1 MMIMSFFQAADVLP
15 YVQEYNLLVNGQVVE
30 ISAEQQAQLQ
40 MKVDELLQN
49 TRTMPAFGVTL
60 PDELDADKLENVYVC
75 LKFDKTLSVNDLP
88 FDELCFR
95 VEKDCHGFN
104 LNRGNNGVFQG
115 RAIYLDILQEG
126 TMNDLYD
133 FVTEISSQ
141 LPKTEVTER
150 SEVAEQTKSTEKV
163 QQTNSNEVA
172 EQMKGTKST
181 EVSEQTKVTEMAEQ
195 TKETKETQQTD
206 EIKKNNQT
214 KQTAKLEN

>member
-15 YVQEYNLLVNGQVVE
+15 YVQEYNLLVNGQIVE

-60 PDELDADKLENVYVC
+60 PDELDADKLENVYIC

-95 VEKDCHGFN
+95 VDKDCHGFN

-115 RAIYLDILQEG
+115 RAIYLDILQDG

-141 LPKTEVTER
+141 LPKTEVIQQ
-150 SEVAEQTKSTEKV
+150 SEVEEETKSTETAEQTEQAKGTEQPGEV
-163 QQTNSNEVA
+163 EKTPQTQQTN
-172 EQMKGTKST
+172 KI
-181 EVSEQTKVTEMAEQ
+181 
-195 TKETKETQQTD
+195 QQ
-206 EIKKNNQT
+206 N
-214 KQTAKLEN
+214 

>member
-15 YVQEYNLLVNGQVVE
+15 YVQEYNLLVNGQIVE

-60 PDELDADKLENVYVC
+60 PDELDADKLENVYIC

-95 VEKDCHGFN
+95 VDKDCHGFN
-104 LNRGNNGVFQG
+104 LNRGNNGIFQG
-115 RAIYLDILQEG
+115 RAIYLDILQDG

-141 LPKTEVTER
+141 LPKTEVPEQ
-150 SEVAEQTKSTEKV
+150 SELAEQTKSTE
-163 QQTNSNEVA
+163 TA
-172 EQMKGTKST
+172 EQT
-181 EVSEQTKVTEMAEQ
+181 EQAKVTEVAKQ
-195 TKETKETQQTD
+195 TKETEAIEQTGEVEKTPQTQQTNK
-206 EIKKNNQT
+206 IQQN
-214 KQTAKLEN
+214 

>member
-1 MMIMSFFQAADVLP
+1 MKFLFFFLGVPMMIMSFFQAADVLP
-15 YVQEYNLLVNGQVVE
+15 YVQEYNLLVNGQIVE

-60 PDELDADKLENVYVC
+60 PDELDADKLENVYIC

-95 VEKDCHGFN
+95 VDKDCHGFN

-115 RAIYLDILQEG
+115 RAIYLDILQDG

-141 LPKTEVTER
+141 LPKTEVIQQ
-150 SEVAEQTKSTEKV
+150 SEVEEETKSTETAEQTEQAKGTEQPGEV
-163 QQTNSNEVA
+163 EKTPQTQQTN
-172 EQMKGTKST
+172 KI
-181 EVSEQTKVTEMAEQ
+181 
-195 TKETKETQQTD
+195 QQ
-206 EIKKNNQT
+206 N
-214 KQTAKLEN
+214 